1 MTKLYTPRDIKLA
14 LLDMF
19 TYGLFGSANRASGE
33 MKMKLCPD
41 TANELEICFN
51 IWGYKLTES
60 KAIEWAAKE
69 HRKAQGKKPDD
80 APTFY
85 FGVEDKQ
92 SKSFFIDPVESLM
105 GEDEIDSGKG
115 PQDDGAIV
123 ARDTQKL
130 ANAKTR
136 SKMNQAERDDAEAAA

>member
-14 LLDMF
+14 LLDMYS
-19 TYGLFGSANRASGE
+19 YGLFGRAGRASGE
-33 MKMKLCPD
+33 MKMTLCPD

-51 IWGYKLTES
+51 VWGYNLTEE
-60 KAIEWAAKE
+60 KAIQWAAKE

-92 SKSFFIDPVESLM
+92 NKAFFIDPVESLM

-115 PQDDGAIV
+115 PQEDGAIV
-123 ARDTQKL
+123 ARDTQNR

-136 SKMNQAERDDAEAAA
+136 AKMNQAERDTEVAA

>member
-14 LLDMF
+14 LLDMYS
-19 TYGLFGSANRASGE
+19 YGLFGRANRASGE
-33 MKMKLCPD
+33 MKMTLCPD

-51 IWGYKLTES
+51 VWGYKLTEE
-60 KAIEWAAKE
+60 KAIQWAAKE

-92 SKSFFIDPVESLM
+92 SKAFFIDPVESLM

-115 PQDDGAIV
+115 PQDNGAIV
-123 ARDTQKL
+123 ARDTQNR

-136 SKMNQAERDDAEAAA
+136 AKMNQAERDTEVAA

>member
-41 TANELEICFN
+41 TDNELEIKFN

-60 KAIEWAAKE
+60 KAIEWAGKE
-69 HRKAQGKKPDD
+69 FRKAEGKKPED

-92 SKSFFIDPVESLM
+92 SKAFFIDPVESLM

-115 PQDDGAIV
+115 PQEDGAVV
-123 ARDTQKL
+123 ARDTQNR

-136 SKMNQAERDDAEAAA
+136 AKMNQAERDDAEVAA

>member
-41 TANELEICFN
+41 TDNELEIKFN

-60 KAIEWAAKE
+60 KAIEWAGKE
-69 HRKAQGKKPDD
+69 FRKAEGKKPED

-92 SKSFFIDPVESLM
+92 SKAFFIDPVESLM

-115 PQDDGAIV
+115 PQEDGAVV
-123 ARDTQKL
+123 ARDTQNR

-136 SKMNQAERDDAEAAA
+136 AKMNQAERDTEVAA